1 MVLNVP
7 DPELSCSDVAVACL
21 VWNVWRVCMLR
32 MVCEMTTDMK
42 DYELNLV
49 YGTGD
54 QSKPGLR
61 SALSCTVQP
70 AAPTSVHANGQPP
83 AALTS
88 AQPEPSD
95 IHSRLP
101 AKSAVS
107 ACKPAHA
114 RPTPDAEVMS
124 AAAAAAATLA
134 SSKASSQDKRQQTAK
149 AYLSKLQEALPAAAY
164 QQVMKCLQQYRKDH
178 DTLKVTDGVMDLLRA
193 PSRRHLLLDF
203 ATFLRSQDRDWF
215 LRCVK

>member
-1 MVLNVP
+1 M
-7 DPELSCSDVAVACL
+7 SD
-21 VWNVWRVCMLR
+21 
-32 MVCEMTTDMK
+32 
-42 DYELNLV
+42 DYRHELNLLFS
-49 YGTGD
+49 TGD
-54 QSKPGLR
+54 QRKPGVK
-61 SALSCTVQP
+61 SALPCTVQP
-70 AAPTSVHANGQPP
+70 AAPATVHAKGQPP
-83 AALTS
+83 SALTT

-95 IHSRLP
+95 NHSRLP
-101 AKSAVS
+101 ARSDMSACKLANARPLPAAEAVS
-107 ACKPAHA
+107 A
-114 RPTPDAEVMS
+114 
-124 AAAAAAATLA
+124 AAVAATTPA

-203 ATFLRSQDRDWF
+203 GTFLRSQDRDWF

>member
-1 MVLNVP
+1 M
-7 DPELSCSDVAVACL
+7 
-21 VWNVWRVCMLR
+21 
-32 MVCEMTTDMK
+32 
-42 DYELNLV
+42 
-49 YGTGD
+49 
-54 QSKPGLR
+54 
-61 SALSCTVQP
+61 QP
-70 AAPTSVHANGQPP
+70 AASTTVHAKGQPQS
-83 AALTS
+83 ALTS
-88 AQPEPSD
+88 AQPESSD

-101 AKSAVS
+101 ARSAVS
-107 ACKPAHA
+107 ACKIGPA
-114 RPTPDAEVMS
+114 RPPPAVQFVS
-124 AAAAAAATLA
+124 AAAATLA

-164 QQVMKCLQQYRKDH
+164 QQVMKWLQQYRKDH

>member
-1 MVLNVP
+1 
-7 DPELSCSDVAVACL
+7 
-21 VWNVWRVCMLR
+21 MLLIL
-32 MVCEMTTDMK
+32 CEMTTDTK
-42 DYELNLV
+42 AYELKLV
-49 YGTGD
+49 YTTGD
-54 QSKPGLR
+54 QSKPGSR
-61 SALSCTVQP
+61 SALSCKVQP
-70 AAPTSVHANGQPP
+70 AAPTSVHAKKQPP
-83 AALTS
+83 SALTS
-88 AQPEPSD
+88 AQPEPFD
-95 IHSRLP
+95 IRSRLP

-114 RPTPDAEVMS
+114 KPPPAVEVVS
-124 AAAAAAATLA
+124 AAAAAATLA

-149 AYLSKLQEALPAAAY
+149 AYLSKLQEALPAAVY

>member
-1 MVLNVP
+1 
-7 DPELSCSDVAVACL
+7 
-21 VWNVWRVCMLR
+21 MLLI
-32 MVCEMTTDMK
+32 VCEMTTDMQA
-42 DYELNLV
+42 YELKLV
-49 YGTGD
+49 YTAGD
-54 QSKPGLR
+54 QSKPGVR
-61 SALSCTVQP
+61 SAPSCTVQP
-70 AAPTSVHANGQPP
+70 AAPTTVHAKGQPP
-83 AALTS
+83 VALTS

-95 IHSRLP
+95 IHSRLT

-107 ACKPAHA
+107 ACKPAHT
-114 RPTPDAEVMS
+114 RPPPAVEAVS
-124 AAAAAAATLA
+124 AAAAAPA

>member
-1 MVLNVP
+1 
-7 DPELSCSDVAVACL
+7 
-21 VWNVWRVCMLR
+21 MLL
-32 MVCEMTTDMK
+32 MVCEMK
-42 DYELNLV
+42 AYELKLV
-49 YGTGD
+49 YTTVD
-54 QSKPGLR
+54 QSKPVVR

-70 AAPTSVHANGQPP
+70 AAPTSVRAKGQPP
-83 AALTS
+83 LALTS

-114 RPTPDAEVMS
+114 KPPPAVEVVS
-124 AAAAAAATLA
+124 AAAAPA
-134 SSKASSQDKRQQTAK
+134 SSKAFSQDKRQQTAK
-149 AYLSKLQEALPAAAY
+149 AYLSKLQEGLPAAAY